1 MSKINKKLK
10 AIIGS
15 LFHNLKGI
23 AISIAKL
30 LLDLVFRFF
39 DLLLPLSAIARFIR
53 KRIPGLWDKVFSI
66 GAAKRMISRN
76 IFRKLG
82 SAAPARPHAFTMAA
96 DFTSWEGLVDR
107 TYTGRHLRAA
117 PAGSPLPD
125 IDKVVNLFMREDDGT
140 VGGRQIDCTRST
152 FMFAAFAQWF
162 TDSFLRTAHAFEY
175 DDEGNVKR
183 DSAGAPL
190 REPGRERKNTSNHEI
205 DLCQIYGLN
214 ERQTSILRLKDPADR
229 GCLKYQNGG
238 DGEYPPF
245 LLEHRPDNNRAPLP
259 LKHEFADLHPDERI
273 IRSIFLR
280 ADHND
285 NGYETIFATG
295 LEHSNA
301 TIGNA
306 LLNTIFLRE
315 HNRVARLI
323 ASDNPGWDDE
333 RVFQT
338 TRNVM
343 IVLLLKIVI
352 SDYIR
357 HITPLNLPLEF
368 QPGFAE
374 TQSWYRTN
382 RISIE
387 FNLLYRWHSLVPSE
401 FSFMPNPADPS
412 GFRHNNAWL
421 MQTGVGKAV
430 DLFSKQRAG
439 RIGAGNTPRYLRAVK
454 QDTVTLMRAARLAS
468 YNDYRA
474 RFGLSRAGSFGDVTK
489 DPALNDKLRT
499 LYNDDID
506 SLEWYAGLFCE
517 DHGEDMIMGK
527 LLMTMV
533 AHDAFTQALTNP
545 LLSTEV
551 FREETFSA
559 AGWRVI
565 NGASRLTDIVQ
576 RVKNS
581 DHDILCS
588 FTYGSR

>member
-1 MSKINKKLK
+1 
-10 AIIGS
+10 
-15 LFHNLKGI
+15 
-23 AISIAKL
+23 
-30 LLDLVFRFF
+30 
-39 DLLLPLSAIARFIR
+39 
-53 KRIPGLWDKVFSI
+53 
-66 GAAKRMISRN
+66 
-76 IFRKLG
+76 
-82 SAAPARPHAFTMAA
+82 MAA

-125 IDKVVNLFMREDDGT
+125 IDKVVDLFMREDDGT
-140 VGGRQIDCTRST
+140 VGGRQIDSTRST

-214 ERQTSILRLKDPADR
+214 ERQTGILRLKDPADR

-576 RVKNS
+576 RVTNS